1 MLQQKEQRVR
11 PYHFYVL
18 PISRERK
25 KVAFQPYRTN
35 RYHWRST
42 RLKLTRHCA
51 NILSRTMLWRFYS
64 IPRSALSRPSCIEEL
79 DAPLYRY
86 QVVMRAISL
95 AMDRGSKEK
104 ELVSRLF
111 SVGFSHY
118 LSLFQVTKGFEKL
131 FERLSDLRLDCPHIA
146 DDLSKFLA
154 RAITDEVLPPSI
166 LNDFIL
172 KEYGAEVLALT
183 ETLLNMPRSFEYMER
198 VWGARI
204 AALEDIQMTKKLLV
218 DAIAEFYDSHDAAE
232 VRRNYKKG
240 ET

>member
-1 MLQQKEQRVR
+1 
-11 PYHFYVL
+11 
-18 PISRERK
+18 
-25 KVAFQPYRTN
+25 
-35 RYHWRST
+35 
-42 RLKLTRHCA
+42 
-51 NILSRTMLWRFYS
+51 MLWRFYS

-95 AMDRGSKEK
+95 AVDRGSKEK

-154 RAITDEVLPPSI
+154 RAITDEM
-166 LNDFIL
+166 N
-172 KEYGAEVLALT
+172 
-183 ETLLNMPRSFEYMER
+183 
-198 VWGARI
+198 
-204 AALEDIQMTKKLLV
+204 
-218 DAIAEFYDSHDAAE
+218 
-232 VRRNYKKG
+232 RRGYVY
-240 ET
+240 

>member
-1 MLQQKEQRVR
+1 M
-11 PYHFYVL
+11 
-18 PISRERK
+18 
-25 KVAFQPYRTN
+25 
-35 RYHWRST
+35 
-42 RLKLTRHCA
+42 TRHCA
-51 NILSRTMLWRFYS
+51 NILSRTMLWKFYS
-64 IPRSALSRPSCIEEL
+64 ILLPAPSRPSCIEEL

-95 AMDRGSKEK
+95 AVDRGSKEK

-232 VRRNYKKG
+232 VRRN
-240 ET
+240 

>member
-1 MLQQKEQRVR
+1 
-11 PYHFYVL
+11 
-18 PISRERK
+18 
-25 KVAFQPYRTN
+25 
-35 RYHWRST
+35 
-42 RLKLTRHCA
+42 
-51 NILSRTMLWRFYS
+51 MLWRFYS

-95 AMDRGSKEK
+95 AVDRGSKEK